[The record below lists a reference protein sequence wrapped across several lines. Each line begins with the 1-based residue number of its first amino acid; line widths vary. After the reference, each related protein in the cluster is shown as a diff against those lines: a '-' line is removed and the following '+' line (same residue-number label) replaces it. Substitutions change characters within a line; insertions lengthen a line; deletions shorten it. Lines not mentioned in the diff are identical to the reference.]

1 MIGIGSDHG
10 GFALKEK
17 VKGFLSELGYECKD
31 VGCDSADS
39 CDYPDFGEAVGKCVG
54 RGECEYGIVICTTGI
69 GISISANKV
78 KGVRAALCRDVD
90 SANMTRMHND
100 ANVLAMGAKYADE
113 ALAQKIVQAF
123 LETGFD
129 GAVAGG
135 ERHKKRVDK
144 IIAIED
150 KYFK

>member
-17 VKGFLSELGYECKD
+17 VKAILSGLGYGCKD
-31 VGCDSADS
+31 VGCDSTDS
-39 CDYPDFGEAVGKCVG
+39 CDYPDFGESVGKCVAS
-54 RGECEYGIVICTTGI
+54 GECEYGIVICTTGI

-100 ANVLAMGAKYADE
+100 ANVLAMGAKYTDE
-113 ALAQKIVQAF
+113 ALAHKIVQAF
-123 LETGFD
+123 LETEFD
-129 GAVAGG
+129 GKNAGG

-150 KYFK
+150 RNFK